1 MEWLRCEQPRP
12 IRKSFVSLVPQPLSV
27 AQAEAEVPPSANAS
41 DAILTSADASQQI
54 ETCQQQILSTDQ
66 QLHELHELIE
76 TWTTAAQSVLVHL
89 KKHSEDATGYQ
100 YHGTT
105 ITRLLENFGIAPQ
118 LVRYNIEDKE
128 FY

>member
-12 IRKSFVSLVPQPLSV
+12 IRKPFVSLVPQPLSV
-27 AQAEAEVPPSANAS
+27 AQAEAEVPPSANAP

-54 ETCQQQILSTDQ
+54 ETCQQQILSTGQ
-66 QLHELHELIE
+66 HLCELLELIE
-76 TWTTAAQSVLVHL
+76 KWTVAAQVVLVHL

-105 ITRLLENFGIAPQ
+105 IARLLANFGIAPQ
-118 LVRYNIEDKE
+118 LVRYNIEDEE